1 MKIAAASIAEFCS
14 RLVRPLSTAQ
24 GQIESRRGFV
34 LALDSDCGE
43 RGMGEASP
51 AYWLGGER
59 IGETRQ
65 ALESIIQSVDH
76 HRDPDELRGLLDQN
90 ICAGSPLTLAASCA
104 LDTALIDLS
113 ARRRGIPMASLLGGE
128 AIDPVPVC
136 ALLAGRT
143 PEELTQEA
151 RIAVGQGHTSFKL
164 KVGARATSEDAKMI
178 ASLRMAVGKTFSIR
192 LDANRAWT
200 LDQAEAALHA
210 FQPYGIE
217 FVEEPLRSPAPGDM
231 GRLREACGI
240 ALAIDESIDGA
251 VALGEFIEHDAAD
264 YLVVK
269 AARVG
274 GPTRCVEIAK
284 LAQSAGI
291 EVVVTDSIESA
302 VGMSAAIHLASV
314 LLRRG
319 TAAGVGGVRLLS
331 SVSSCG
337 VEFPTVAQVIP
348 AGPGLNVSAQAPGK
362 TK

>member
-1 MKIAAASIAEFCS
+1 LKIAAASITEFCM

-24 GQIESRRGFV
+24 GQIEWRHGFV
-34 LALDSDCGE
+34 LALESDCGE

-51 AYWLGGER
+51 AYWLGGEQIAETR
-59 IGETRQ
+59 IGLEWIRQ
-65 ALESIIQSVDH
+65 ILDYR
-76 HRDPDELRGLLDQN
+76 RDTDELRGLLDEN
-90 ICAGSPLTLAASCA
+90 ICAGSPLTLAARCA
-104 LDTALIDLS
+104 LDTALIDLI
-113 ARRRGIPMASLLGGE
+113 ARRRGIPMAFLLGGE
-128 AIDPVPVC
+128 AIEPVPVS
-136 ALLAGRT
+136 ALLTGRM
-143 PEELTQEA
+143 PAELADEA

-178 ASLRMAVGKTFSIR
+178 ASLRMAVGENFSIR

-210 FQPYGIE
+210 FQPYGVE

-240 ALAIDESIDGA
+240 AIALDESIADA
-251 VALGEFIEHDAAD
+251 VALDEFIEHDVAD

-274 GPTRCVEIAK
+274 GQTRCVEIAR

-302 VGMSAAIHLASV
+302 VGMSAAVHLASV
-314 LLRRG
+314 LSRRG
-319 TAAGVGGVRLLS
+319 AAAGVGGVRLLS
-331 SVSSCG
+331 TVSSCG

-348 AGPGLNVSAQAPGK
+348 VGPGLNVSAQAPGK